1 MLTIAGGG
9 PGNPKYLTFQVKERI
24 EQAEILIAFGRIG
37 DSIKPIRSDIIRV
50 SRVAEVLDI
59 IKANR
64 DKDIL
69 LLASG
74 DPNFYGIT
82 NYLKRNQV
90 EIKEILPGLSSF
102 QYMMAKLGEAWEEA
116 NLLSLH
122 GREESLDSV
131 KDYPLTI
138 CLTDKKNTPS
148 EISRGLEELGIE
160 GEMYVGYNLSYKD
173 ENIVNIKIGEELED
187 FSPLA
192 VVVIK
197 NEMD

>member
-1 MLTIAGGG
+1 MLTVAGGG
-9 PGNPKYLTFQVKERI
+9 PGNPKYLTLNVKERI
-24 EQAEILIAFGRIG
+24 EQAEIVIAFGRIG
-37 DSIKPIRSDIIRV
+37 DSIKPIRADII
-50 SRVAEVLDI
+50 SISLVAEVLDI
-59 IKANR
+59 IKSNG

-82 NYLKRNQV
+82 NYLKRNQI
-90 EIKEILPGLSSF
+90 EIREILPGLSSF
-102 QYMMAKLGEAWEEA
+102 QYMMAKLGEAWEGA

-131 KDYPLTI
+131 KDYSLTI
-138 CLTDKKNTPS
+138 CLTDKKNTPT
-148 EISRGLEELGIE
+148 EISRRLEDLGVK
-160 GEMYVGYNLSYKD
+160 GEMYVGYNLSYRD
-173 ENIVNIKIGEELED
+173 ESIVNIKIGEELED

-197 NEMD
+197 NEMG